1 MWTTHLSSTCLLN
14 LKILFVFILT
24 PFRYTRAHAQVLHAQ
39 RSQ

>member
-1 MWTTHLSSTCLLN
+1 MGNPFLLHMPTY